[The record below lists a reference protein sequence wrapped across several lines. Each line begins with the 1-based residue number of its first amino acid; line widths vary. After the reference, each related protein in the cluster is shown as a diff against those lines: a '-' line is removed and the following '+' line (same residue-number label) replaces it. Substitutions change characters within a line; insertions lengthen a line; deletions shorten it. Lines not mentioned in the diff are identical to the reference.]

1 MRGRRPHAEECVF
14 VLSGTG
20 EAIGRCNLTRFPRGS
35 DAHTMLNTGDLP
47 RVYLV
52 ACDRPEPDEH
62 DCQKLGKRL
71 YEARANNVFVDLGTV
86 APA

>member
-1 MRGRRPHAEECVF
+1 MRRRRPYAECVF

-35 DAHTMLNTGDLP
+35 DAHTTLNTGDLP

-52 ACDRPEPDEH
+52 ACDLPEPDEH
-62 DCQKLGKRL
+62 DCQNLGKRL
-71 YEARANNVFVDLGTV
+71 YEARANNVFVDLGTG